1 MFIGFGTL
9 ANVVTV
15 LVGSSIGLLIGNRF
29 PARTQRTVV
38 DALGLI
44 TLLLGAL
51 SAADILSPALKGA
64 TGPSAP
70 VLIVLGGLLVGGVL
84 GSLFD
89 LERRLDGFGLWVRR
103 RLSRGKAVDQA
114 AETRFVTGF
123 VSASLLFCVGPLT
136 ILGSLMEGLG
146 RGPDQLLV
154 KAMLDGFSSIA
165 FAASLGVG
173 VLASSVVVLVV
184 QGLLTLAGWAIGD
197 VLPEPHLMALSA
209 TGGLVLVGLGLRL
222 LDLKKVPVANL
233 LPALVVSPLLVQ
245 VVIALR

>member
-15 LVGSSIGLLIGNRF
+15 VVGSSIGLLVGNRF
-29 PARTQRTVV
+29 PKRTQATVV

-51 SAADILSPALKGA
+51 SAVDVLSPALSGA
-64 TGPSAP
+64 TGSSAP
-70 VLIVLGGLLVGGVL
+70 VLIVLGGLLIGGVI
-84 GSLFD
+84 GSVFD
-89 LERRLDGFGLWVRR
+89 LEQRLDGFGHWVRR
-103 RLSRGKAVDQA
+103 RLVRGKETSHD
-114 AETRFVTGF
+114 AESRFVNGF

-136 ILGSLMEGLG
+136 ILGSLNEGLG

-154 KAMLDGFSSIA
+154 KALLDGFSSIA

-173 VLASSVVVLVV
+173 VLASSAVVLVV

-209 TGGLVLVGLGLRL
+209 AGGLILVGLGLRL
-222 LDLKKVPVANL
+222 LDVKKVPVANL
-233 LPALVVSPLLVQ
+233 LPALVVAPFLVQ
-245 VVIALR
+245 LVVVFR